1 MNWDAPRGMIW
12 LDRLRASR
20 TADEVGLNS
29 TTIFLLRY
37 FKLKERNTT
46 IRREIHCGFLH
57 FISVAFILSVN
68 SILLSENAGYQSNK
82 VAAAT
87 ALSTGISCLICGA
100 LSNLPFVLAPTTST
114 SLYFALY
121 LQNRGMN
128 TKEGNMAVL
137 LLAVLFTLCGFRPV
151 ALFIT
156 NIIPFVM
163 KVGVCL
169 GVGLLI
175 ALEALY
181 EIGLV
186 KVHTFLK
193 LPCPLYYFFR
203 LENTPFSTWGSS
215 TQRYTSPCWH
225 S

>member
-1 MNWDAPRGMIW
+1 MKWNDPQGSVW

-20 TADEVGLNS
+20 TADEVGLS
-29 TTIFLLRY
+29 PATVFLQRH
-37 FKLKERNTT
+37 FKLKDRGTT
-46 IRREIHCGFLH
+46 IQREVHCGILH

-68 SILLSENAGYQSNK
+68 ATLLSENAHYQSNK

-87 ALSTGISCLICGA
+87 ALSTGISCLICGV

-121 LQNRGMN
+121 LQNRDMSIR
-128 TKEGNMAVL
+128 EGNMAVFL
-137 LLAVLFTLCGFRPV
+137 LSILFTLCGFRPV
-151 ALFIT
+151 ALFIS
-156 NIIPFVM
+156 NLIPFVM

-186 KVHTFLK
+186 QVI
-193 LPCPLYYFFR
+193 
-203 LENTPFSTWGSS
+203 
-215 TQRYTSPCWH
+215 
-225 S
+225 

>member
-1 MNWDAPRGMIW
+1 MKWDEPRGMIW

-20 TADEVGLNS
+20 TAEEVGLS
-29 TTIFLLRY
+29 PLTVFVQRY

-46 IRREIHCGFLH
+46 ILRELTTGVLH

-68 SILLSENAGYQSNK
+68 AILLSENAGYQSNK

-121 LQNRGMN
+121 LQNHNMS

-137 LLAVLFTLCGFRPV
+137 LLALLFTLCGFRPV
-151 ALFIT
+151 ALFIS
-156 NIIPFVM
+156 NLIPFVM

-186 KVHTFLK
+186 KV
-193 LPCPLYYFFR
+193 CPNIL
-203 LENTPFSTWGSS
+203 LV
-215 TQRYTSPCWH
+215 
-225 S
+225 

>member
-1 MNWDAPRGMIW
+1 MKAIRFKEPHWWHRVN
-12 LDRLRASR
+12 ASR
-20 TADEVGLNS
+20 TAEEVGKS
-29 TTIFLLRY
+29 SIEVFLERF

-46 IRREIHCGFLH
+46 IKIEFHCGLLH

-68 SILLSENAGYQSNK
+68 CTLLSENSTYLPNK

-87 ALSTGISCLICGA
+87 ALTTGVSSIVCGA
-100 LSNLPFVLAPTTST
+100 FSNLPFVLAPTTST
-114 SLYFALY
+114 SLYYALY
-121 LQNRGMN
+121 LQNHNMTN
-128 TKEGNMAVL
+128 QEGNMAVL

-151 ALFIT
+151 AIFIS
-156 NIIPFVM
+156 NLIPFVM

-186 KVHTFLK
+186 KVS
-193 LPCPLYYFFR
+193 
-203 LENTPFSTWGSS
+203 N
-215 TQRYTSPCWH
+215 
-225 S
+225 